1 MTVGK
6 MNLNL
11 IDEFLD
17 IIIRNSTMVKNSNCG
32 VRTLSCTQAGAL
44 TVELADREIA
54 MINDMRVD
62 LLRDFVKK
70 ISFALVEDDRFDIDE
85 YRAIMA
91 VIRQTLETFLEKNPR
106 K

>member
-1 MTVGK
+1 M
-6 MNLNL
+6 NL

-17 IIIRNSTMVKNSNCG
+17 IIIRNSTMVKDSDCG

-54 MINDMRVD
+54 MINDMRTS

-70 ISFALVEDDRFDIDE
+70 IEFALIEDDRFDINE
-85 YRAIMA
+85 FRSIRAI
-91 VIRQTLETFLEKNPR
+91 IRQTLETFLREQPQNK
-106 K
+106 

>member
-1 MTVGK
+1 MTVEK
-6 MNLNL
+6 MNL

-17 IIIRNSTMVKNSNCG
+17 IIIRNSTMVKDSNCG

-54 MINDMRVD
+54 IIDDMSTS

-70 ISFALVEDDRFDIDE
+70 IEFALIEDDRFDINE
-85 YRAIMA
+85 FRSIRA
-91 VIRQTLETFLEKNPR
+91 VIRQTLETFLREQPQNK
-106 K
+106 

>member
-1 MTVGK
+1 MTVEK
-6 MNLNL
+6 VNL

-17 IIIRNSTMVKNSNCG
+17 IIVRNSIMVKDSNCG
-32 VRTLSCTQAGAL
+32 ARTLSCTQAGAL

-54 MINDMRVD
+54 MINDMRAS

-70 ISFALVEDDRFDIDE
+70 ISFALVDDDRFDINE

-91 VIRQTLETFLEKNPR
+91 VIRQTLETFLEEYKN